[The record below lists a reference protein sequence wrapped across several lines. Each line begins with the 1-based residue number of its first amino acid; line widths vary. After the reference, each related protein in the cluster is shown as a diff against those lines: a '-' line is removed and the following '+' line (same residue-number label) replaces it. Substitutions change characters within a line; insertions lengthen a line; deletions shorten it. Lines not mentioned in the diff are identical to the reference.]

1 MCVFVCSSHDFF
13 CFAASSAL
21 ALTLLCCL
29 RAVTI
34 CVWFPLPKV
43 GERDERVSELQSR
56 LDEVEAE
63 LLAARKESTLKLSE
77 AEAKLAGAQKAE
89 ADARSREAEAIA
101 HSKKQQES
109 VAMEKTKSAFMAQ
122 ECLCVVEVRNRRRRS
137 EGVKQ

>member
-77 AEAKLAGAQKAE
+77 AEAKLALGNAAGSGRFVAAGTLPGA
-89 ADARSREAEAIA
+89 IP
-101 HSKKQQES
+101 
-109 VAMEKTKSAFMAQ
+109 
-122 ECLCVVEVRNRRRRS
+122 
-137 EGVKQ
+137 